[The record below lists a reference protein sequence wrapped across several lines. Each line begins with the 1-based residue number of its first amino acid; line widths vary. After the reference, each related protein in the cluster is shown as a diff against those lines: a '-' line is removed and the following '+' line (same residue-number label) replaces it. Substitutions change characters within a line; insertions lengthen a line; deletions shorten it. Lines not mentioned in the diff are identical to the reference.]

1 MPGGTAPVM
10 FAETFSSHTTYRR
23 VLVPTR
29 QASSEGLGRSLDV
42 LFMNI
47 VINKRNLP
55 HIISANAFE

>member
-1 MPGGTAPVM
+1 MM